1 MSRSPHARTSPPA
14 GRTGVSAAP
23 SLEEL
28 ARRVDRQRLPHHVA
42 IIMDGNG
49 RWARQRGLPRA
60 AGHREGAES
69 AREVIAQAAELGIK
83 ALTLF
88 AFSVENW
95 RRPQE
100 EIDTLMDLLVR
111 HIRKELPTLLRH
123 KIRVRAIGA
132 IDALPLAVR
141 RWVRK
146 AEEESRRGRGLL
158 LNVALNYGGR
168 SDILDAVRALLRE
181 VQTGKLHPE
190 KLDEPRFASALL
202 TAGLPDPDLLIRT
215 SGEHRVSNF
224 LLWQLAYTE
233 LYFTDTLWPDF
244 RRREF
249 LLALLDYQQRERR
262 FGLTGEQV
270 QGGRPA

>member
-1 MSRSPHARTSPPA
+1 
-14 GRTGVSAAP
+14 
-23 SLEEL
+23 LEEL
-28 ARRVDRQRLPHHVA
+28 VRQVDRRRLPHHVA

-60 AGHREGAES
+60 AGHREGAKS

-83 ALTLF
+83 VLTLF

-95 RRPQE
+95 RRPRE
-100 EIDTLMDLLVR
+100 EIDLLMDLLVN

-132 IDALPLAVR
+132 IDALPPAVR

-190 KLDEPRFASALL
+190 KLDEPRFASALQ